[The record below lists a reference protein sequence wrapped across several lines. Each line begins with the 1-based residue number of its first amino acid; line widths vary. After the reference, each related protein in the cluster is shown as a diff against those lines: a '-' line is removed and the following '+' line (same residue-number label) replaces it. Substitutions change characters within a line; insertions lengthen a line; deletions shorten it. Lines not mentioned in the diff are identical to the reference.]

1 MQPMEEIY
9 RQYARVVYRYLLG
22 LTRDTDLAEELTQE
36 TFYQAVR
43 TSARYDGSSQLS
55 TWLCGIAKNVLRT
68 HLRKHP
74 AAEDI
79 DEVSLPAPS
88 AEAAVLREEDRL
100 ELLRR
105 VHALKEPVREVV
117 YLRTYG
123 NLSFREI
130 GAVLGKTENWARVTF
145 YRAKEQLRK
154 DVELDAGSE
163 L

>member
-22 LTRDTDLAEELTQE
+22 LTRDADLAEELTQE

-43 TSARYDGSSQLS
+43 TSARYDGTSQVS

-68 HLRKHP
+68 HWRN
-74 AAEDI
+74 
-79 DEVSLPAPS
+79 
-88 AEAAVLREEDRL
+88 EAAVLVSEDRL

-105 VHALKEPVREVV
+105 VHALKEPAREVV

-154 DVELDAGSE
+154 DVEIDAGSE